1 MIYLDH
7 AATTPLDP
15 LVEEAMLPFNREI
28 FGNPS
33 SPHEAGRRARNALD
47 QARDQVAAVLGA
59 KSSELFFTSGGTES
73 NNLAIKG
80 VARAM
85 RKSDRGGHV
94 LTTAIEHPSVLESC
108 AALEKEGFEV
118 SRILPDRE
126 GLLQKEAIVAALR
139 KDTVLV
145 SVMAANNEVGTLQP
159 VALIGAACRERGIP
173 FHVDAV
179 QAAGEIDL
187 NVARLNVDL
196 LTLSAHKLYGP
207 KGVGALF
214 VRSGTLFHSINHGG
228 GQEGEKRA
236 GTENVA
242 GIVGLA
248 RALIGV
254 QREKPEDLRSLR
266 DFLLEGLLEIPGC
279 RLHGSREH
287 RLANNVNVGFEGVGG
302 ENLFMALDLA
312 GIAVSTGSA
321 CSSGAAQASHVLLA
335 MGYPSSRAREAIRLT
350 LGRST
355 KKEELEE
362 VLARLKEL
370 LPRLRR

>member
-7 AATTPLDP
+7 AATTPLHP
-15 LVEEAMLPFNREI
+15 LVEEAMLPFNRDI

-33 SPHEAGRRARNALD
+33 SQHQAGRKARNALD

-59 KSSELFFTSGGTES
+59 KSSEVFFTSGGTES
-73 NNLAIKG
+73 NNLAVKG

-85 RKSDRGGHV
+85 KKIDRGHV

-108 AALEKEGFEV
+108 AFLEKEGFEI
-118 SRILPDRE
+118 SRVLPDRE
-126 GLLQKEAIVAALR
+126 GLIQKEAIVAGLR
-139 KDTVLV
+139 ENTVLV

-179 QAAGEIDL
+179 QALGELDL
-187 NVARLNVDL
+187 SVARLNVDL
-196 LTLSAHKLYGP
+196 LTLSAHKVYGP

-214 VRSGTLFHSINHGG
+214 VRSGTLFQPNNHGG

-248 RALIGV
+248 RALVEIQG
-254 QREKPEDLRSLR
+254 EKSGEIRSLR

-321 CSSGAAQASHVLLA
+321 CSSGAARASHVLLA

-362 VLARLKEL
+362 VLAKLKEL